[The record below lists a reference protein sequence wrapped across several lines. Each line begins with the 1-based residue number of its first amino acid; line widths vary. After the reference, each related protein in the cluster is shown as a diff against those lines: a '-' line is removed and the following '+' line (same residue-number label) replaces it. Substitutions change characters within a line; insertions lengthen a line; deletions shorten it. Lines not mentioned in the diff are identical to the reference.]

1 MTSNNTTKIIS
12 TIQICASIFVVV
24 MLALM
29 GYALYN
35 AKDFVFI
42 FLEILP
48 KLILVLSALIP
59 SIVLR
64 VRHQSEAVEG
74 ALIPMF
80 LLFIT
85 LEAFTILPA
94 FYDYY
99 GIYIVSYYV
108 STSLTRGF
116 MLSAAMSLLFGS
128 ILNLQSDSIARM
140 NIYVLISVIASFI
153 ISFIIP
159 VDELNPEYN
168 YHNTFFTIT
177 LLLVIIL
184 ADITYFL
191 AFLKTREI
199 YKIKRFLTCLFLS
212 IGQFLII
219 LSNSYVITNIVG
231 MVFCLTGA
239 LMLCLVSP
247 DGY

>member
-1 MTSNNTTKIIS
+1 MTSNNNTKIIS

-29 GYALYN
+29 GYALYT
-35 AKDFVFI
+35 AGDFVFI

-85 LEAFTILPA
+85 LEAFAIFPA

-99 GIYIVSYYV
+99 GIYIVSNYI
-108 STSLTRGF
+108 STCLTRGF
-116 MLSAAMSLLFGS
+116 MLSAAMSLFLAS
-128 ILNLQSDSIARM
+128 ILNLQSDSIAKM
-140 NIYVLISVIASFI
+140 NIYVFISIIASFSV
-153 ISFIIP
+153 SFIIP
-159 VDELNPEYN
+159 LDELNPEYN
-168 YHNTFFTIT
+168 YHNSFFMIT
-177 LLLVIIL
+177 LLLIIIL

-191 AFLKTREI
+191 AFLKSREI

-212 IGQFLII
+212 VGQFLII
-219 LSNSYVITNIVG
+219 LSNSYVVTNIVG

>member
-12 TIQICASIFVVV
+12 TIQICISILVFV

-29 GYALYN
+29 GYVLFN
-35 AKDFVFI
+35 VGDTIFI
-42 FLEILP
+42 YLEIFP

-64 VRHQSEAVEG
+64 VGHQSEAVEG

-85 LEAFTILPA
+85 MEAFAILPS

-99 GIYIVSYYV
+99 GIYIISYYI
-108 STSLTRGF
+108 STCITRSF
-116 MLSAAMSLLFGS
+116 MLSAAMSLLFAS
-128 ILNLQSDSIARM
+128 ILNLQSESISKM
-140 NIYVLISVIASFI
+140 NIYVLFGIISSII
-153 ISFIIP
+153 ISFIMP
-159 VDELNPEYN
+159 VDEINPQN
-168 YHNTFFTIT
+168 NVHTIFFTMTVLI
-177 LLLVIIL
+177 IFIL
-184 ADITYFL
+184 ADITYFF
-191 AFLKTREI
+191 AFLKNRES
-199 YKIKRFLTCLFLS
+199 YKIKRFLTLFFLS
-212 IGQFLII
+212 TGQFLII
-219 LSNSYVITNIVG
+219 LSNDYITTNIVG
-231 MVFCLTGA
+231 MVLSITGA